1 MIRSIFRERERAMRT
16 SRLAQLGAGVLTV
29 ALLAIGSTAAHAV
42 TTAAAP
48 PWVDGWAAS
57 PHSSA
62 QATDTVSFA
71 DQTLRLIVHLH
82 ASGPLVRLR
91 LSNTF
96 GDRDLT
102 INHASVGL
110 RTSGAAVKSMHTVT
124 FGGHGSVT
132 IVQGTEASSDLVHL
146 AVSAGQDLAVSLY
159 LKDPT
164 GPATYHRAALQ
175 TSYVSVAGDHATETG
190 AASFTTTTGHWF
202 LLDAVSVGGGTAPGT
217 IVALGD
223 SITDGSGSKGGAN
236 GRWPDLLSNR
246 LQARLGMPAKSVVDE
261 GIAGNR
267 VLTDDPANGVS
278 ALHRL
283 TRDVLVRR
291 GLTDVIL
298 LEGINDLRSAAPAA
312 TAEQIIA
319 GYQKIINRVHAKGAR
334 IFGATIT
341 PVEGSARYTATME
354 AQRQKIN
361 DWIRTPGHFDGFIDF
376 AAAIQDPAD
385 PLHIK
390 PGDDSGDH
398 LHPNQSGYQA
408 MADAIDLNLFN

>member
-1 MIRSIFRERERAMRT
+1 MPRT
-16 SRLAQLGAGVLTV
+16 SLLAKVGAGVLAG
-29 ALLAIGSTAAHAV
+29 ALLVIGATAAHAAT
-42 TTAAAP
+42 TTAAA
-48 PWVDGWAAS
+48 PWVDGWAAA
-57 PHSSA
+57 PQSSA
-62 QATDTVSFA
+62 KATDTVSFA
-71 DQTLRLIVHLH
+71 NQTLRLIVHLH
-82 ASGPLVRLR
+82 TSGPMVRVR

-102 INHASVGL
+102 VNHATVAL
-110 RTSGAAVKSMHTVT
+110 RTSGASAKSVHPVT

-132 IVQGTEASSDLVHL
+132 LVRGTEASSDLVHL
-146 AVSAGQDLAVSLY
+146 SVSAGQDLAVSLY
-159 LKDPT
+159 LKKPT
-164 GPATYHRAALQ
+164 GPATYHRAAEQ
-175 TSYVSVAGDHATETG
+175 TSYVSVSGDHSTETG
-190 AASFTTTTGHWF
+190 GGSFTTTTGHWF

-223 SITDGSGSKGGAN
+223 SITDGSGSKGNAN
-236 GRWPDLLSNR
+236 GRWPDLLANR
-246 LQARLGMPAKSVVDE
+246 LLARLGMPAKSVVDE

-291 GLTDVIL
+291 GLADVIL
-298 LEGINDLRSAAPAA
+298 LEGINDLRSATPAA
-312 TAEQIIA
+312 TADQIIA
-319 GYQKIINRVHAKGAR
+319 GYQQIIDRVHARGAR

-341 PVEGSARYTATME
+341 PVEGSARYTAAME

-361 DWIRTPGHFDGFIDF
+361 QWIRTPGHFDGFIDF

-385 PLHIK
+385 PLRIK

-398 LHPNQSGYQA
+398 LHPNQTGYQA